1 MVAVD
6 LIEDAF
12 LLTLILAIVR
22 WAQTKISSESTTGKA
37 LAWIYH

>member
-6 LIEDAF
+6 LIEDFF
-12 LLTLILAIVR
+12 LLTLILALVR
-22 WAQTKISSESTTGKA
+22 WGQTKISSESTTGKA